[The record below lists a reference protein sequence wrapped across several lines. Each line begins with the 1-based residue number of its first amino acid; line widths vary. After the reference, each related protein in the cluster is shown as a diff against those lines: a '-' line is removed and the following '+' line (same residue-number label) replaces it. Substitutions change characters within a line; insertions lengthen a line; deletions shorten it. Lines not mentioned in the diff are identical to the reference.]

1 MQRREKKNDLWGVVK
16 MKLKVQKKGRIAI
29 AVLVYF
35 IVAIL
40 ILIIIKFPVAEKID
54 NDWKD
59 VASVDA
65 GTQILSRYESQNTS
79 EVEKEVKS
87 IRAAVA
93 QRMAMGAS
101 AGENAGQVD
110 LSSVFADAVVMG
122 DSQAEAFEAYGIL
135 PSQSVAATIGRSII
149 TAEEDY
155 NKTVSRTPKQV
166 FITYGMNDCLIYNG
180 NTEKFISVYSDLI
193 TRLQTDIPDVQV
205 FVCSIIVPSDAA
217 VQKKPALAAVTD
229 YNAALQQL
237 AAEKGLVYIDAG
249 ALIQPDL
256 YAPDG
261 LHMQKSFYKSWAY
274 YMASCA
280 GLQ

>member
-1 MQRREKKNDLWGVVK
+1 
-16 MKLKVQKKGRIAI
+16 
-29 AVLVYF
+29 
-35 IVAIL
+35 
-40 ILIIIKFPVAEKID
+40 
-54 NDWKD
+54 
-59 VASVDA
+59 
-65 GTQILSRYESQNTS
+65 
-79 EVEKEVKS
+79 
-87 IRAAVA
+87 
-93 QRMAMGAS
+93 MGAS

-193 TRLQTDIPDVQV
+193 TRLQTDMPDVQV

-249 ALIQPDL
+249 ALIQPDVHDVRTGFICKRVFIS
-256 YAPDG
+256 PG
-261 LHMQKSFYKSWAY
+261 LIHYGMVCGSSVIGRTLERLNGEKSRK
-274 YMASCA
+274 
-280 GLQ
+280 